1 MGYSSTFVLLDDEQ
15 PHPRD
20 VLAYTTLAIDSI
32 RLSGSELKQLDR
44 PYFPDFGAI
53 RLAMIGVDHRYQ
65 LRGYGALILRA
76 VADMA
81 MTIADV
87 IAVRFLLADAN
98 VTQQEWSARLPPAR
112 HTGRSGGRR
121 SASAAGSRQP
131 LAWRVPIGSP
141 HISPILTSTSASR
154 PYPVLPTS
162 GSVYAFQ
169 SPDGSFSSGM
179 DLLLGQVTYLVD

>member
-1 MGYSSTFVLLDDEQ
+1 MAAQLSRIRLPVAPPLQAAIERFDCVGERHSEDPVAAEVREFLRERGFEQGIAMGYSSTFVLVDDEQ

-32 RLSGSELKQLDR
+32 RLSGSELKLLDR

-53 RLAMIGVDHRYQ
+53 RLAMIGVDYRYQ
-65 LRGYGALILRA
+65 QRGYGALILRA

-98 VTQQEWSARLPPAR
+98 VTQQKWYEGHGWVLNRSERYQDPGGTTVSMRL
-112 HTGRSGGRR
+112 
-121 SASAAGSRQP
+121 
-131 LAWRVPIGSP
+131 
-141 HISPILTSTSASR
+141 
-154 PYPVLPTS
+154 
-162 GSVYAFQ
+162 
-169 SPDGSFSSGM
+169 
-179 DLLLGQVTYLVD
+179 DLLLD